1 MTENK
6 SRRIW
11 VITEDHI
18 NEIQATTIHQAI
30 ERAKTAKHIDILMYH
45 GGACHFS
52 SDHRLQADWLKHA
65 VELEITKDF
74 DINTTD
80 PELIAT
86 AARLYEA
93 HSEIERLRN
102 YIKAHINPAEVQ
114 AKWQA
119 SGGSAMPHPYQ

>member
-6 SRRIW
+6 TRRIW

-18 NEIQATTIHQAI
+18 NEIQANTIHQAI
-30 ERAKTAKHIDILMYH
+30 KRAKVAKHTDILMH
-45 GGACHFS
+45 HDGASHFGS
-52 SDHRLQADWLKHA
+52 NYRLQADWLKHA

-93 HSEIERLRN
+93 HTEIKRLRD
-102 YIKAHINPAEVQ
+102 YIAAHINRAE
-114 AKWQA
+114 
-119 SGGSAMPHPYQ
+119 PIT